1 MQFRPDAMGRPHM
14 IPSGTEATRVSAG
27 GPHSARRAIL
37 DDIRS
42 ELHRMAA
49 ELEGTAPGPGDGEPI
64 VHRLRALQADLD
76 LLIRS
81 AEDDRELLAH
91 ALRSP
96 LNAIA
101 GWIGVLR
108 EHAGNPA
115 TVHQAA
121 EVLDRSV
128 SALTRIVDASTR

>member
-1 MQFRPDAMGRPHM
+1 
-14 IPSGTEATRVSAG
+14 
-27 GPHSARRAIL
+27 
-37 DDIRS
+37 
-42 ELHRMAA
+42 MAA
-49 ELEGTAPGPGDGEPI
+49 ELEGTVPARDEGEPL

-128 SALTRIVDASTR
+128 SVLTRIVDASTR

>member
-1 MQFRPDAMGRPHM
+1 MQFRPDAMGRPHV
-14 IPSGTEATRVSAG
+14 IPSGTEPTPVSAG

-37 DDIRS
+37 DDVRS
-42 ELHRMAA
+42 ELQRMAA
-49 ELEGTAPGPGDGEPI
+49 ELEGTVPGRDEGEPI
-64 VHRLRALQADLD
+64 VHRLRALQVDLD

-128 SALTRIVDASTR
+128 SVLTRIVDASTR

>member
-1 MQFRPDAMGRPHM
+1 
-14 IPSGTEATRVSAG
+14 VAG
-27 GPHSARRAIL
+27 GSRSARQAIL

-42 ELHRMAA
+42 RLHHITA
-49 ELEGTAPGPGDGEPI
+49 ELEGTVPGRGESEPI
-64 VHRLRALQADLD
+64 VCRLRALQADLD
-76 LLIRS
+76 LLKRS
-81 AEDDRELLAH
+81 VEDDRELMSH
-91 ALRSP
+91 ALRTP

-121 EVLDRSV
+121 DVLDRSV

>member
-1 MQFRPDAMGRPHM
+1 MAPPPVIRPAPETVRR
-14 IPSGTEATRVSAG
+14 AAG
-27 GPHSARRAIL
+27 GPRSARRAIL

-42 ELHRMAA
+42 GLHHLAA
-49 ELEGTAPGPGDGEPI
+49 EFEGRAPNRHDADPI

-91 ALRSP
+91 ALRTP

-108 EHAGNPA
+108 EHAENPA

-121 EVLDRSV
+121 DVLDRSV